1 MRRLWLPWI
10 VLAVLSVACA
20 SPPAPASPTPSATP
34 TLLPATPTPTSTI
47 VTRVPP
53 TATAVPATATAV
65 RPAGARTGGT
75 LDLAA
80 RANITH
86 QDVHLDSSPALTA
99 WGPGLAYSRLLRFR
113 SGPHVGLPSLEVECD
128 LCAGW
133 SMEDDRTFLFR
144 LRDDIVWQDLS
155 PVRGRD
161 LGADDVVYS
170 YRRLLESRGGAGPLG
185 VIELVEPAGSRE
197 VRIRLA
203 DSDADF
209 LVSLA
214 DGRAK
219 IVAWEAVEANGD
231 LKQGPTVGSGP
242 WRMTD
247 SIRSAFHRFERNA
260 TYFEEDLPFADALMM
275 HIMPD
280 ASTRYAAFDVGTLD
294 VHQLDPD
301 EWGRLVQRRPDVR
314 STLVRESGVGLEV
327 ALNTSR
333 SPFHDVDV
341 RRAVFRAMDPW
352 AAIDQTWSGT
362 AYVSAGIPV
371 IEPDWLL
378 DDRDLRPFFAQPQ
391 RARDLLEAGGY
402 GAAHSIA
409 ITVGDFGGRYLAHA
423 QRIAMEL
430 EAVGFEP
437 TVNVVNQRRF
447 GEAVWLGG
455 DYQMFVG
462 PVAPVTSPN
471 GYLVPVLHSL
481 GAWNTTAHADE
492 DLDAL
497 IEAQA
502 REPDPVERARLIR
515 DIQEVVLDR
524 AYRFMPATRKSI
536 WASWPRVRNF
546 HPNFGG
552 LEYGHWAR
560 VWLDD

>member
-1 MRRLWLPWI
+1 M
-10 VLAVLSVACA
+10 
-20 SPPAPASPTPSATP
+20 
-34 TLLPATPTPTSTI
+34 
-47 VTRVPP
+47 
-53 TATAVPATATAV
+53 
-65 RPAGARTGGT
+65 
-75 LDLAA
+75 
-80 RANITH
+80 
-86 QDVHLDSSPALTA
+86 
-99 WGPGLAYSRLLRFR
+99 
-113 SGPHVGLPSLEVECD
+113 
-128 LCAGW
+128 
-133 SMEDDRTFLFR
+133 
-144 LRDDIVWQDLS
+144 
-155 PVRGRD
+155 
-161 LGADDVVYS
+161 
-170 YRRLLESRGGAGPLG
+170 
-185 VIELVEPAGSRE
+185 
-197 VRIRLA
+197 RIRLA
-203 DSDADF
+203 DSDSDF

-219 IVAWEAVEANGD
+219 IVAREAVEANGD

-247 SIRSAFHRFERNA
+247 SIQSAFHRFERNA

-280 ASTRYAAFDVGTLD
+280 ASTRNAAFDVGTLD

-333 SPFHDVDV
+333 PPFHDVDV

-362 AYVSAGIPV
+362 AYVSAGFPV
-371 IEPDWLL
+371 IEPGWLL

-391 RARDLLEAGGY
+391 RARDLLEAGGG
-402 GAAHSIA
+402 GAAYSVA
-409 ITVGDFGGRYLAHA
+409 ITVGDFGGRYLTHA
-423 QRIAMEL
+423 QRIATEL

-481 GAWNTTAHADE
+481 GAWNTTAHVDE

-502 REPDPVERARLIR
+502 REPDPVIASAADTRHTGGRLGPRVPFHARHPEEHLGLMAEGAELSPELRRTRVRPLGPRLARRLAGAIRPDPVVKRGPGEQCALDSYGERSHSGQRPPARADRHRPARTPLRLSSSYRKHGRGRLSRRGLLPTTAADSIEPEARLIEQPTTWAPTR
-515 DIQEVVLDR
+515 
-524 AYRFMPATRKSI
+524 ATRPFSSTPIWRWTSSPQKGLTPSAVKSGSERGSWLRGLPECSRI
-536 WASWPRVRNF
+536 ASR
-546 HPNFGG
+546 
-552 LEYGHWAR
+552 
-560 VWLDD
+560 

>member
-1 MRRLWLPWI
+1 MRQ
-10 VLAVLSVACA
+10 
-20 SPPAPASPTPSATP
+20 SPGAGVTHAERDADPAAGNPHSDFHD
-34 TLLPATPTPTSTI
+34 
-47 VTRVPP
+47 RDC
-53 TATAVPATATAV
+53 
-65 RPAGARTGGT
+65 RPAHGDRCVSNG
-75 LDLAA
+75 DDRAA
-80 RANITH
+80 
-86 QDVHLDSSPALTA
+86 L
-99 WGPGLAYSRLLRFR
+99 WGPGPAGR
-113 SGPHVGLPSLEVECD
+113 STWRPGGTSPIRTFTSTPPRPWQRGVQGWPIVDCSDSGRGPHVGLPSLEVECD

-144 LRDDIVWQDLS
+144 LRDGIVWQDLS

-185 VIELVEPAGSRE
+185 AIELVEPAGPGE

-203 DSDADF
+203 DSDSDF
-209 LVSLA
+209 FVWLA

-219 IVAWEAVEANGD
+219 IVAREAVEANGD

-294 VHQLDPD
+294 VHQPDPD
-301 EWGRLVQRRPDVR
+301 EWGRLVQRRPDLR

-362 AYVSAGIPV
+362 AYV
-371 IEPDWLL
+371 
-378 DDRDLRPFFAQPQ
+378 
-391 RARDLLEAGGY
+391 
-402 GAAHSIA
+402 
-409 ITVGDFGGRYLAHA
+409 
-423 QRIAMEL
+423 
-430 EAVGFEP
+430 
-437 TVNVVNQRRF
+437 RR
-447 GEAVWLGG
+447 GN
-455 DYQMFVG
+455 
-462 PVAPVTSPN
+462 P
-471 GYLVPVLHSL
+471 
-481 GAWNTTAHADE
+481 
-492 DLDAL
+492 
-497 IEAQA
+497 
-502 REPDPVERARLIR
+502 R
-515 DIQEVVLDR
+515 DR
-524 AYRFMPATRKSI
+524 A
-536 WASWPRVRNF
+536 
-546 HPNFGG
+546 
-552 LEYGHWAR
+552 
-560 VWLDD
+560 